1 MKIAIIGGGISG
13 LICALMLEKKGYSP
27 TIFEKNSA
35 VGGVFNSF
43 FKKNILFDIG
53 FHYSGSL
60 AKGQYLDTMF
70 EYYNLKDKLK
80 LSEYDF
86 AFDSIYID
94 GEIFHIPNNSIAFK
108 EMLKKDF
115 PQEKSTIEKFF
126 LECQNSSAI
135 SADAPADHRSLEE
148 VMIDFKDI
156 KLKKILQ
163 HFTLFFSKQQHK
175 KASFDLYAKMMI
187 SMLDGTRKI
196 EGGGKAVVDAIKN
209 SLKKST
215 IKTKSEIVKFI
226 LEEKTIKALKY
237 NNKIEKY
244 DSYIS
249 TIHPKTLSKL
259 ITSENRSIN
268 RYFKHI
274 KSLEETPSVFAI
286 FCLIEKDIKNN
297 LYFYGKECFSVL
309 PSRKYDGKTV
319 ATILIES
326 DYNIYANLD
335 KSTYKEKKVKEC
347 NKYIK
352 KLKKL
357 ADFGDIEVI
366 DISTP
371 LTKQRYSNGYNGSL
385 YGVLCSNKQKRLSML
400 MSKSRFDNLYLAGE
414 NIIAPGLLGCWLGS
428 EMATNYFKEVA

>member
-1 MKIAIIGGGISG
+1 MKVAIIGGGISG

-43 FKKNILFDIG
+43 FKKGILFDIG

-80 LSEYDF
+80 LSKYDF
-86 AFDSIYID
+86 AFDSIYLD
-94 GEIFHIPNNSIAFK
+94 DKIFHIPNNSMAFK
-108 EMLKKDF
+108 EMLKKYF
-115 PQEKSTIEKFF
+115 PQEKIAIEKFF
-126 LECQNSSAI
+126 LECRKSSII
-135 SADAPADHRSLEE
+135 SIDAPVDHRSLDE
-148 VMIDFKDI
+148 VMINLKDV
-156 KLKKILQ
+156 KLKKLLQ
-163 HFTLFFSKQQHK
+163 HFTIFFSKQQHEQ
-175 KASFDLYAKMMI
+175 ASFDIYAKMMI

-196 EGGGKAVVDAIKN
+196 KGGGKAIVDAIKN

-215 IKTKSEIVKFI
+215 IKTKSEIVEFVT
-226 LEEKTIKALKY
+226 EEKTIKALKY
-237 NNKIEKY
+237 NGKTEKY
-244 DSYIS
+244 DSYIN
-249 TIHPKTLSKL
+249 TIHPKTLSQL

-297 LYFYGKECFSVL
+297 LYFYDKECLSVL
-309 PSRKYDGKTV
+309 PSRQYNGKTV
-319 ATILIES
+319 ATILIEC
-326 DYNIYANLD
+326 DYDAYANLD
-335 KSTYKEKKVKEC
+335 KSAYKEKKANEC
-347 NKYIK
+347 AKYIK

-357 ADFGDIEVI
+357 ADFGNIEVI

-385 YGVLCSNKQKRLSML
+385 YGILCSSKQKILSML
-400 MSKSRFDNLYLAGE
+400 MPKSRFDNLYLAGE
-414 NIIAPGLLGCWLGS
+414 NIIAPGLFGCWLGA
-428 EMATNYFKEVA
+428 EMATNYFKDIA